1 MQGRYQFVYFVLAL
15 VVLGCSSKE
24 NTKTIAPNQ
33 VVAELPIGNSEE
45 GKILYTTCKT
55 CHGDS
60 AEGNQKLRAPALAN
74 TDGWYLY
81 RQLMNFHKGIRGYL
95 ETDTLGYQMAAMART
110 LKDSIAI
117 SHVVAYIKT
126 MPVAELP
133 VIIQGDIQK
142 GERTYQSIC
151 GSCHGARAKGNEK
164 MNAPRLN
171 GVDDWYL
178 ESQINKFKN
187 SIRGA
192 HPADKFGAQMIP
204 MVTLLTSDQAV
215 KDVIAYIRS
224 TTKPVS
230 E

>member
-1 MQGRYQFVYFVLAL
+1 
-15 VVLGCSSKE
+15 
-24 NTKTIAPNQ
+24 
-33 VVAELPIGNSEE
+33 
-45 GKILYTTCKT
+45 
-55 CHGDS
+55 
-60 AEGNQKLRAPALAN
+60 
-74 TDGWYLY
+74 
-81 RQLMNFHKGIRGYL
+81 
-95 ETDTLGYQMAAMART
+95 
-110 LKDSIAI
+110 
-117 SHVVAYIKT
+117 
-126 MPVAELP
+126 
-133 VIIQGDIQK
+133 
-142 GERTYQSIC
+142 
-151 GSCHGARAKGNEK
+151 
-164 MNAPRLN
+164 LN